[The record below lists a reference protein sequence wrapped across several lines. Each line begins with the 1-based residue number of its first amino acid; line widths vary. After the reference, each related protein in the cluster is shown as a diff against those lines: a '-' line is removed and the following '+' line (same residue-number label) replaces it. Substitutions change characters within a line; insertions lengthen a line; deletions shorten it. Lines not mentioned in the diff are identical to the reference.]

1 MQGVA
6 ARTRASEERLR
17 RTMKGC
23 RILQRAMGLG
33 PEYDPYFDAL
43 HDECMASAGA
53 SDWEFAQ
60 RLKAAG
66 FRDGA
71 ARADADARARN
82 ARLDDLWTRAASRQ
96 TRT

>member
-1 MQGVA
+1 MQGAA

-17 RTMKGC
+17 RTMKGP

-33 PEYDPYFDAL
+33 PEYDSYFDEL
-43 HDECMASAGA
+43 HDECMASACA
-53 SDWEFAQ
+53 TDWELAQ

-71 ARADADARARN
+71 ARVDADARARS
-82 ARLDDLWTRAASRQ
+82 ARLDDLWTRAASR
-96 TRT
+96 

>member
-1 MQGVA
+1 MQGAA
-6 ARTRASEERLR
+6 ARTRAGEERLR
-17 RTMKGC
+17 RAMEGR

-33 PEYDPYFDAL
+33 PEYDLYFDEL

-66 FRDGA
+66 FRDGT
-71 ARADADARARN
+71 ARVDADARARS
-82 ARLDDLWTRAASRQ
+82 AWLDDLWTRAASR
-96 TRT
+96 

>member
-1 MQGVA
+1 MQDAA

-17 RTMKGC
+17 RTMEGR

-33 PEYDPYFDAL
+33 PEYDSYFDAL
-43 HDECMASAGA
+43 HDECMASACA
-53 SDWEFAQ
+53 TDWEFAQ

-66 FRDGA
+66 FHDGT
-71 ARADADARARN
+71 ARVDADARARN
-82 ARLDDLWTRAASRQ
+82 AWLDDLWTRAASRQ